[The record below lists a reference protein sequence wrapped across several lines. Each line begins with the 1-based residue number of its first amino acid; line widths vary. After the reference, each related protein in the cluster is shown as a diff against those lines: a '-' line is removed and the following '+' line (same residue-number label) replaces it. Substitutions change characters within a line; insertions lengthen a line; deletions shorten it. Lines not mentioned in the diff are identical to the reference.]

1 MTLSDTLSTSQINEL
16 ENRRYAAM
24 VDGDLDALD
33 ELLSDDV
40 MYAHSDAS
48 VDSKASYLE
57 MLRTGA
63 LIYHELEHTTE
74 AVVSR
79 PGVVIVGGT
88 MSGSIH
94 MNGSAKTL
102 NSRVAA
108 VWIAEDGRWRLA
120 AFQPTPIPA

>member
-94 MNGSAKTL
+94 MNGIAKTL

>member
-1 MTLSDTLSTSQINEL
+1 MTQTDSLTNAEVEEL
-16 ENRRYAAM
+16 EDRRYAAM
-24 VDGDLDALD
+24 VDADLGALD

-40 MYAHSDAS
+40 LYAHSNAS

-57 MLRTGA
+57 LLRTKA
-63 LIYHELEHTTE
+63 LVYHTLEHITE
-74 AVVSR
+74 AVIAR
-79 PGVVIVGGT
+79 PGVTIVSGT

-94 MNGSAKTL
+94 MHGAAKTL

-108 VWIAEDGRWRLA
+108 VWVRDDGRWRLA